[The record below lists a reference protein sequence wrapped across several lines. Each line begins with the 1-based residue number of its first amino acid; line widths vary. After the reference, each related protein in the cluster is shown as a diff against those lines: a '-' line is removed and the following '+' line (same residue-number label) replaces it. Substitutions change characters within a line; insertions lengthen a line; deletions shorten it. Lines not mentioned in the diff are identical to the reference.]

1 MVECHPPADDRARA
15 VALSRWFALASLLLV
30 LAGCSEFDYASDR
43 QLREAGISAG
53 TPEVHTVREGDTLYQ
68 IAWAYGLDFRDVAR
82 WNSISEP
89 YVIYPGQR
97 LRLRPGQGGTGR
109 AAVAVAPET
118 SRGSRN
124 RADREPDERRPAVA
138 SREPLTGPVAWQ
150 WPSEGRLVRRYDPG
164 ALGKRG
170 IGIAGAPGS
179 PVKAAGTGDVV
190 YSGDGLTGYGNLV
203 IIKHNERFLTAYGYN
218 RELLVEEGDRVRAGQ
233 TIARMGAS
241 GQRPGELH
249 FELRERG
256 EPVNP
261 VSYLP

>member
-1 MVECHPPADDRARA
+1 MVECHPPAGDRARA
-15 VALSRWFALASLLLV
+15 VALSRGFVLALLLLV

-43 QLREAGISAG
+43 HLREAGISAG
-53 TPEVHTVREGDTLYQ
+53 TPEIHTVRQGDTLYQ

-82 WNSISEP
+82 WNAISEP

-97 LRLRPGQGGTGR
+97 LRLRPGERGGTR
-109 AAVAVAPET
+109 TAVAVAPEPADGANN
-118 SRGSRN
+118 RPRREAEAQGS
-124 RADREPDERRPAVA
+124 AVA
-138 SREPLTGPVAWQ
+138 RRAPLTGPVAWQ

-170 IGIAGAPGS
+170 IGIAGDPGS

-190 YSGDGLTGYGNLV
+190 YSGDGLPGYGNLV

>member
-1 MVECHPPADDRARA
+1 MVECHPPAGDRARA
-15 VALSRWFALASLLLV
+15 VTLRLRLALVSLLIA

-43 QLREAGISAG
+43 HLREAGISAG
-53 TPEVHTVREGDTLYQ
+53 TPADHTVREGDTLYQ

-82 WNSISEP
+82 WNAINEP

-97 LRLRPGQGGTGR
+97 LRLRPPQGTTAR
-109 AAVAVAPET
+109 NTVARAPEAASGSDNPVRRQSEEPRT
-118 SRGSRN
+118 STR
-124 RADREPDERRPAVA
+124 
-138 SREPLTGPVAWQ
+138 REPLSGPVAWQ
-150 WPSEGRLVRRYDPG
+150 WPSEGRLVRQYDPG

-170 IGIAGAPGS
+170 IGIAAPPGS
-179 PVKAAGTGDVV
+179 PVQAAGAGDVV
-190 YSGDGLTGYGNLV
+190 YSGDGLPGYGNLV

-218 RELLVEEGDRVRAGQ
+218 RELLVGEGDRVRAGQ

-241 GQRPGELH
+241 SQRAGELH

>member
-1 MVECHPPADDRARA
+1 M
-15 VALSRWFALASLLLV
+15 

-43 QLREAGISAG
+43 HLREAGISAG
-53 TPEVHTVREGDTLYQ
+53 TPGIHTVRQGDTLYQ

-82 WNSISEP
+82 WNAIGEP

-97 LRLRPGQGGTGR
+97 LRLRPAAGSGAGTAG
-109 AAVAVAPET
+109 AVAPT
-118 SRGSRN
+118 PDSDSSN
-124 RADREPDERRPAVA
+124 RTPAEAEERMPAVA
-138 SREPLTGPVAWQ
+138 RREPLSGPVAWQ

-179 PVKAAGTGDVV
+179 PVKAAGAGDVV
-190 YSGDGLTGYGNLV
+190 YSGDGLPGYGNLV

-218 RELLVEEGDRVRAGQ
+218 RELLVEEGDRVRAGE

-249 FELRERG
+249 FEVRERG